1 MIKKYDRKTHS
12 EFIKKF
18 RKLFNPQK
26 WDKIVKDNAETYIKH
41 GKFQKEKRNA
51 VRLMKKN
58 KVQPGKQGI
67 ACAPPTSVPWKIKEA
82 CEQEIKDVKERVK
95 NGQKQENA
103 QDD

>member
-41 GKFQKEKRNA
+41 GKFQKD
-51 VRLMKKN
+51 L
-58 KVQPGKQGI
+58 
-67 ACAPPTSVPWKIKEA
+67 
-82 CEQEIKDVKERVK
+82 
-95 NGQKQENA
+95 
-103 QDD
+103 